1 MKMLAAYMLSLL
13 STAAMAGVHA
23 AGLDWPALDALFIL
37 GIVTGLLSAPFIMDH
52 PSTR

>member
-13 STAAMAGVHA
+13 SAAALAALHA
-23 AGLDWPALDALFIL
+23 SGLDWTALDAVFIA
-37 GIVTGLLSAPFIMDH
+37 GIVAGMLGAPFVMDH